1 MNLTCSYCNAAGNLR
16 SSSPQYLVLFAL
28 HDLQAELLTP
38 LKDIKL
44 AQPNFQYEKR
54 QKELAKKKKQ
64 EDKRLRKLAEKNP
77 DPAAAADLPA
87 DEGKV

>member
-1 MNLTCSYCNAAGNLR
+1 MPFHVIVLAERTTN
-16 SSSPQYLVLFAL
+16 PQYLVLFVL

-64 EDKRLRKLAEKNP
+64 EEKRLRKLAEKNP
-77 DPAAAADLPA
+77 DPAAAPPA
-87 DEGKV
+87 DEGKA